1 MSPVSEMMLSILY
14 RLNDNR
20 SLCYH
25 DMHEEP
31 SALLAAAILFIGILI
46 AVPFSALAQQQQS
59 IQYDSR
65 MEKDNKALVRSFV
78 EEEVFNDHII
88 EVQQLST
95 MHNILY
101 KTIHKQKTGE
111 KALSNFSVHSLRA
124 SQTLKQPQSTGL
136 LS

>member
-1 MSPVSEMMLSILY
+1 MLSILY

-20 SLCYH
+20 SLYYH

-59 IQYDSR
+59 PQYDSR

-88 EVQQLST
+88 EV
-95 MHNILY
+95 
-101 KTIHKQKTGE
+101 
-111 KALSNFSVHSLRA
+111 R
-124 SQTLKQPQSTGL
+124 
-136 LS
+136 

>member
-1 MSPVSEMMLSILY
+1 MLSILY

-20 SLCYH
+20 SLYYH

-46 AVPFSALAQQQQS
+46 AVPISALAQQQAP
-59 IQYDSR
+59 QYDLR
-65 MEKDNKALVRSFV
+65 MEKDNKALVRPFV

-88 EVQQLST
+88 EVRWLST

-101 KTIHKQKTGE
+101 KTIHK
-111 KALSNFSVHSLRA
+111 
-124 SQTLKQPQSTGL
+124 
-136 LS
+136 